1 MTTYVQVRLADN
13 AMGEQREFA
22 DVPPDMSRKGFVWLP
37 LAITDPAFDA
47 ATQVRSGPVDTVGK
61 DQVTR
66 VWTVRVKTA
75 DELDAD
81 KSATVDAIDMLAFK
95 VLFNHENRIR
105 ALESK
110 QAVTAAQFKTA
121 LKALL

>member
-1 MTTYVQVRLADN
+1 MSIYVQVRLADN
-13 AMGEQREFA
+13 AVGEQRDFA
-22 DVPPDMSRKGFVWLP
+22 NAPPDMTRKGFVWLP
-37 LAITDPAFDA
+37 LVVTDPTFDPT
-47 ATQVRSGPVDTVGK
+47 TQVRSGPVDTVG
-61 DQVTR
+61 QTSVSR
-66 VWTVRVKTA
+66 AWSVRAMTS
-75 DELDAD
+75 DELDAL
-81 KSATVDAIDMLAFK
+81 KGATVDAMDMLAFK